1 MPMGSDQFYE
11 FTALSMSSSD
21 SYGVVEVETDI
32 ADWKYIK
39 RMRKGRVM
47 LKLGIM
53 FQDGMKMVTSGF
65 VESQRRDVLGCT
77 CHFEFNAKQPLE
89 YVE

>member
-1 MPMGSDQFYE
+1 MNRTRLFAMPMGSDQFYE

-39 RMRKGRVM
+39 RMRKGAIQFGEALALRHM
-47 LKLGIM
+47 GSLT
-53 FQDGMKMVTSGF
+53 Q
-65 VESQRRDVLGCT
+65 
-77 CHFEFNAKQPLE
+77 
-89 YVE
+89 